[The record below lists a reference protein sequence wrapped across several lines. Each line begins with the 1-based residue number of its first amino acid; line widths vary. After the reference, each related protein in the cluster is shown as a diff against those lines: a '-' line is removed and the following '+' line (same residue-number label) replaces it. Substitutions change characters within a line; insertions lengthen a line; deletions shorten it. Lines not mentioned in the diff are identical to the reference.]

1 MLIQLDLFNNL
12 SEIEI
17 LEQKV
22 SMLEKSLE
30 KQRKALFA
38 RHGSLCKQYLE
49 LNDRFDVLERA
60 LCRGKYGV
68 LE

>member
-1 MLIQLDLFNNL
+1 MFDHF
-12 SEIEI
+12 SEVEI

-22 SMLEKSLE
+22 NLLEKSLE

-38 RHGSLCKQYLE
+38 RHGALCKQYME
-49 LNDRFDVLERA
+49 LNDRFNVLERA
-60 LCRGKYGV
+60 LCKGKFGN

>member
-1 MLIQLDLFNNL
+1 MLIQMDLFQEY
-12 SEIEI
+12 SEVDM
-17 LEQKV
+17 LKQQV
-22 SMLEKSLE
+22 NALEKSLE

-38 RHGSLCKQYLE
+38 RHGTLCKQYLE

>member
-1 MLIQLDLFNNL
+1 MLIQLDLFQEK
-12 SEIEI
+12 SQIDI
-17 LEQKV
+17 LEEKV

-38 RHGSLCKQYLE
+38 RHGLLCKQYLE
-49 LNDRFDVLERA
+49 LNDRFNVLERA
-60 LCRGKYGV
+60 LCKGKFGV